1 MQRVLPGEGRGSGH
15 VDSLQELLTSG
26 GRALRV
32 PQARTSY
39 RRQDSS
45 RSGQGVDFD
54 DEARKLWARLNLD
67 PSLVNQGPF
76 NALDPLWQHPETR
89 GVFYVGNQTAAA
101 NLDILQKYHITH
113 VVNCT
118 DNMPNYH
125 QRKGGGG
132 PIQYFRFDITSH
144 YRRARNEEDAVDF
157 VQPMLNFVT
166 AALAE
171 GKNVMAHCL
180 AGAHRAGTTGILCLM
195 HFLDVPPWQTARD
208 MAKKCRPII
217 DPISEFPTLLAR
229 VERGWKIRRQNG

>member
-1 MQRVLPGEGRGSGH
+1 LPPDFRLAAAP
-15 VDSLQELLTSG
+15 VDSLQAVRG
-26 GRALRV
+26 
-32 PQARTSY
+32 SY
-39 RRQDSS
+39 RRERERESS
-45 RSGQGVDFD
+45 QPVDFD

-67 PSLVNQGPF
+67 PSLVNQGQF
-76 NALDPLWQHPETR
+76 NALDALWQHPETR

-101 NLDILQKYHITH
+101 SLDLLQRHRITH

-118 DNMPNYH
+118 DNIPNYH

-132 PIQYFRFDITSH
+132 PIQYFNFNITSH
-144 YRRARNEEDAVDF
+144 YRLVRNEEDAVAF
-157 VQPMLNFVT
+157 VQPVIDFVT

-208 MAKKCRPII
+208 MAKRCRPII
-217 DPISEFPTLLAR
+217 DPIAEFPTLLAR
-229 VERGWKIRRQNG
+229 IERGWRARKQHG